1 MKTENFHRTPD
12 NLSVRRRLKVLIS
25 AYACCPDHGSE
36 PEVGW
41 GFSKAMSAHHDVW
54 VLTRTANRE
63 RIEQTLQN
71 HPVSGLN
78 FLYYDL
84 PELFNWGKCGGL
96 RMQLHSYFWQL
107 FAVPEVRRI
116 HRRIGFDLSH
126 HVTFAKYWAP
136 SCLAWLNIPFVWGPV
151 GGAEATPRELLSA
164 LAWKERLFE
173 DVKMLVSRA
182 GELDP
187 FVRRT
192 VRKAA
197 RVFASTEETAT
208 RLKKMGC
215 GFVSVM
221 TQIGA
226 DSSQI
231 RSADVPGP
239 VCRFISIGRLIHWK
253 GFLLGLRAFEKC
265 AIKDAEYWIIGDGP
279 CRSEMERFA
288 ANYRL
293 KDRVKFFGSLSL
305 SEAGKHLASADVLIH
320 PSFHDSAGLVCL
332 EAMALGKPVI
342 CLKTGGPASLV
353 DDTCGVCV
361 STGPAENVCDG
372 LCDSMIRL
380 ASDSGLRRRMG
391 DAAQARVRNCFTWQK
406 KADFMAACYH
416 EITEHG
422 API

>member
-1 MKTENFHRTPD
+1 M
-12 NLSVRRRLKVLIS
+12 LIS

-41 GFSKAMSAHHDVW
+41 GFSKAMSKHHDVW

-63 RIEQTLQN
+63 RIENALQKQ
-71 HPVSGLN
+71 PVSGLN

-84 PELFNWGKCGGL
+84 PELFNWGKRGGL
-96 RMQLHSYFWQL
+96 YMQLHSYFWQL
-107 FAVPEVRRI
+107 FAVPEVRRS

-136 SCLAWLNIPFVWGPV
+136 SCLAWLDIPFVWGPV
-151 GGAEATPRELLSA
+151 GGAETTPRELLSA

-173 DVKMLVSRA
+173 DVKLLVSRA

-197 RVFASTEETAT
+197 RVFASTEETAI

-215 GFVSVM
+215 GFITVM

-226 DSSQI
+226 SSSQI
-231 RSADVPGP
+231 FPSAVLGP

-265 AIKDAEYWIIGDGP
+265 AIKDAEYWIVGDGP
-279 CRSEMERFA
+279 CRAEMEMFVA
-288 ANYRL
+288 DYRL
-293 KDRVKFFGSLSL
+293 TDRVKFFGSLSL
-305 SEAGKHLASADVLIH
+305 SETGKKLACADVLVH

-332 EAMALGKPVI
+332 EAMALGKPII

-361 STGPAENVCDG
+361 PAGTAENVCDG
-372 LCDSMIRL
+372 LRDAMTCL
-380 ASDSGLRRRMG
+380 ALDTGLRRRMG
-391 DAAQARVRNCFTWQK
+391 AAAQDRVRNCFTWEK
-406 KADFMAACYH
+406 KADFMTACYR
-416 EITEHG
+416 EITERG
-422 API
+422 ELS